1 MSILIYAEYAEGKFK
16 SSIRTSS
23 LCEKVAETLGTTVT
37 AVTVNAGCF
46 GVIRCRQSIK
56 VNNDK
61 LSGFTAKAYA
71 DVIKQAAEKKT

>member
-1 MSILIYAEYAEGKFK
+1 MFRVIK
-16 SSIRTSS
+16 
-23 LCEKVAETLGTTVT
+23 
-37 AVTVNAGCF
+37 
-46 GVIRCRQSIK
+46 IRCRQSIK